1 MMNASKNF
9 LLLLGM
15 LVAVACD
22 SGGPRALDPTPTPG
36 SAPSPSEDDASLS
49 DDDLNWRA
57 GEEQA
62 RKASGSSTD
71 LPGGNENYF
80 DSDANWVAGA
90 EFQDPPSGV
99 FRQLNSNF
107 WENRKKKAPFS
118 HHR

>member
-36 SAPSPSEDDASLS
+36 SAQSLSRDEASLI
-49 DDDLNWRA
+49 DNDLNWRP

-62 RKASGSSTD
+62 RKASGSSTN
-71 LPGGNENYF
+71 LPVGNENYF
-80 DSDANWVAGA
+80 DSDANWVPGA
-90 EFQDPPSGV
+90 EF
-99 FRQLNSNF
+99 
-107 WENRKKKAPFS
+107 
-118 HHR
+118 